1 MSESK
6 AKLLKIKKELKKKN
20 PEPRRIEKHRHPA
33 LPDNWRKPKGH
44 HSKIRR
50 GMKWELRMPK
60 IGRRTPMA
68 IQNTDRLGR
77 ELIKISTIEDLKKL
91 GENAIGI
98 VSKKLGL
105 KKKLEIAKKAVG
117 KYKFQNFNPEKII
130 NKVNEMLSKKKEKPK
145 MKVQAEP
152 AAKEAAALEK
162 PKKEAA
168 KKPKKAEA
176 AKGGEQ

>member
-1 MSESK
+1 MNESK
-6 AKLLKIKKELKKKN
+6 EKLLKFKNELKKKN

-50 GMKWELRMPK
+50 GKKWELRMPK
-60 IGRRTPMA
+60 IGRRTPKA
-68 IQNTDRLGR
+68 LQNTDKFGR
-77 ELIKISTIEDLKKL
+77 ELIKINTIEDLKKL
-91 GENAIGI
+91 GENNIGI
-98 VSKKLGL
+98 LSKKMGL
-105 KKKLEIAKKAVG
+105 KKKLEIAKKSVG

-130 NKVNEMLSKKKEKPK
+130 EKAKEMLLKKKDKPK
-145 MKVQAEP
+145 IKAQTEP
-152 AAKEAAALEK
+152 VAKEATVIEK